1 MLFFFFFFFG
11 KMEQMVKSLHSNQ
24 QIKQNPVPAQTPR
37 PQIQSKQSQQ
47 HISTHMAQKLN
58 FNQCPIQP
66 NTKISHLCA
75 NSVKSRIRNIR
86 NKTTIK
92 KSNTERERERER
104 ENRRSSPSTT
114 FVIDQNVKR
123 LLWVVVL
130 SDEGW
135 SDFLM
140 RELGI
145 FKLWSQIGLERGRAC
160 FYFVLCFVFCF
171 FVFNVKSCG
180 IPDVRLRAKEIIFYS
195 IR

>member
-1 MLFFFFFFFG
+1 
-11 KMEQMVKSLHSNQ
+11 MESCLCLNKSNQTPKSQIQIIVMDIENKNKCSSFSFSFLVKWNKWSKAYIPINKLNKIQSQHKLQDHKFKVNNHSNTF
-24 QIKQNPVPAQTPR
+24 P
-37 PQIQSKQSQQ
+37 
-47 HISTHMAQKLN
+47 HMAQKLN

-92 KSNTERERERER
+92 KSNTEKERERERER

-145 FKLWSQIGLERGRAC
+145 FKL
-160 FYFVLCFVFCF
+160 
-171 FVFNVKSCG
+171 
-180 IPDVRLRAKEIIFYS
+180 
-195 IR
+195 